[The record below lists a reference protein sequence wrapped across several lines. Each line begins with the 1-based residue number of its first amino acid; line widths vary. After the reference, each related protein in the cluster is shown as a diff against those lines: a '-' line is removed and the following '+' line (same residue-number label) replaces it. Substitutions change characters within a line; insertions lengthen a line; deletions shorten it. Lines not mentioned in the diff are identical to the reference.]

1 MKRLLLLT
9 LALLPLCA
17 LAQTPQEDY
26 LRRYNNLVERVG
38 PDGLGVETLIDKWE
52 ADCPDDIQPLLA
64 RFSFCFARSQSSHVI
79 QLDRDRYL
87 GQEPVLPLKDSLG
100 RRCNWFQDYDYDDEL
115 YAAANLAIDK
125 AIAMEPLRLNL
136 RFLKINAMMAY
147 EKEQP
152 EMTLIELKN
161 LADKHFKTH
170 PAWEYE
176 GLGSVDDE
184 QFKAFMQDYCVTIFR
199 LGSDSSAQAFK
210 SLSEHLLRY
219 CKDEPMYVDNL
230 GSYYLVKRDYKKAL
244 KYYEQVLKKHPDDAT
259 ALQNG
264 LLLARAKKDAKLEK
278 KFKDRIAETNLRNQ
292 P

>member
-1 MKRLLLLT
+1 MKRLIL
-9 LALLPLCA
+9 LALA
-17 LAQTPQEDY
+17 LFALTARAQTPQEDY

-38 PDGLGVETLIDKWE
+38 PAGLGVETLIDKWE
-52 ADCPDDIQPLLA
+52 ADYPDDIQPLLA
-64 RFSFCFARSQSSHVI
+64 RFSFCFARSQSTELI

-87 GQEPVLPLKDSLG
+87 GQDPVLPLKDSLG
-100 RRCNWFQDYDYDDEL
+100 RRCNWFQDYHYDDEL

-125 AIAMEPLRLNL
+125 VIAMEPLRLDL
-136 RFLKINAMMAY
+136 RFLKINAMLAY

-152 EMTLIELKN
+152 DMTLLELKN

-176 GLGSVDDE
+176 GLGAVSDD
-184 QFKAFMQDYCVTIFR
+184 QFKAFMQDYCVTLFR
-199 LGSDSSAQAFK
+199 RGSDASSEAFK

-219 CKDEPMYVDNL
+219 CKDEPLYLNDL
-230 GSYYLVKRDYKKAL
+230 GSYYLIKRDYKKAL

-278 KFKDRIAETNLRNQ
+278 KFRDRITETNLRNQ